1 MALRAEQLKDELTEE
16 VVRQVRG
23 RLDRSRVGL
32 AERFVRQFYAN
43 VPPDDIVQAPADQ
56 LYGAAVAMW
65 QWGQQR
71 RPGSAA
77 VRVYNPRIE
86 EHGWQSAR
94 TVVEIVNDDM
104 PFLVDSVTAELNRQG
119 LTVYLV
125 IHPVVRVKRD
135 EAGRLLDLYEP
146 EAAPVEA
153 TPESYMHVEVD
164 ARSDAAALERVRAG
178 LERVLE
184 EVRAA
189 VTDWRAMRAK
199 VHEALDE
206 AGAMRATLPAE
217 EVAEAEAF
225 LRWMDDDHF
234 TYLGY
239 REYRFEPAP
248 DGGEAALNLLPGS
261 ALGILSDNEVTVF
274 EGLRNYHALAPDVR
288 EFLRTPRAL
297 MVTKAN
303 TRSSVHRPV
312 HMDVVLLKRFDA
324 EGRIIGER
332 LIVGLFTSSA
342 YNRSP
347 RDIPFVRRKVA
358 AVVERAGFDPRSHDG
373 KALLNI
379 LETYPRDELFQ
390 AGIEELYDTALGILH
405 LQERQRLALFVRRDP
420 FERFAS
426 CLVFVPRDRYDT
438 ELRRRM
444 QVILEASLN
453 GTCTAFTTQLAESV
467 LARIHFII
475 KTEAGR
481 APDYSVAEIEARLV
495 QAARDWADQLKDAL
509 MDARGDEAGAEL
521 MARYAGAFPTSYRE
535 AFAAEAAVHD
545 IERIEAAIQHGRL
558 GINLYRPLEAEP
570 SELHFKVYHEGSP
583 VALSDVLPM
592 LEHMALKVIT
602 EQPFEVTP
610 AGHPTPVWIHDFALR
625 TQTGA
630 PVDVASVK
638 QAFQDAF
645 AAVWDGR
652 MEDDGFNRLVLRA
665 GLSAREVTVLR
676 ACAKYLRQAR
686 FAFTQDTV
694 EATLAAHPQTA
705 RLIVRLF
712 QARFDPAPSK
722 QNGPGDEA
730 AILADIGAA
739 LDTVTNLDEDRILRR
754 FVNLI
759 RATLRTNAYQ
769 RGADGQPK
777 PYLSFKL
784 DCSAIDELP
793 LPRPWVEVFVYSP
806 RMEGVHLR
814 GGKVARG
821 GIRWSDR
828 REDFRTEIL
837 GLMKAQ
843 MVKNTVIVP
852 VGSKGG
858 FVVKHPPPA
867 AAGREAYMAEGIECY
882 KTLMRGLL
890 DVTDNL
896 DAGGAV
902 LPPADVRRHDGDDP
916 YLVVAAD
923 KGTATFSDIANS
935 VSLDYGFWLG
945 DAFASGGSQGYDHK
959 KMGITARGA
968 WESVK
973 RHFRELGRDIQAQ
986 DFTCVGVGDMSGDVF
1001 GNGMLLSK
1009 HTRLVGAF
1017 DHRHIFCDPDPDPG
1031 AGWNERQRLFD
1042 LPRSSWAD
1050 YDASLLSKGGRVF
1063 ERSAKSLALT
1073 PEIRER
1079 FGIAAEHVTPIELMQ
1094 AMLRAEV
1101 DLLWFGGIGTYLKAA
1116 DESNAEV
1123 GDKANDALRIDGAQ
1137 VRAKV
1142 VGEGAN
1148 LGVTQRGRVEAAQHG
1163 VRINTDAI
1171 DNSAGVDTSD
1181 HEVNIKVLLNDVV
1194 ARGDMTL
1201 KQRDQLL
1208 VAMTDEVAAL
1218 VLNDNYLQTQ
1228 ALTIAQARGADM
1240 LEAQTRFIRS
1250 LEKAGRLNRAIEYL
1264 PDEEELAARMANR
1277 QGLTRPELAVLLA
1290 YAKITLYDELLA
1302 SDLPDDPFMHEDLVR
1317 YFPGPLRERFDEA
1330 IGRHRLRREI
1340 VATGVTNSIVNRV
1353 GPVFVKDMM
1362 EKTGMGPADVARAYA
1377 IVRDAFQLRPLW
1389 KAIEDLDTQVPA
1401 PVQTAMLI
1409 ETIRLMERTVAW
1421 FLTGGTHPLSI
1432 AAETEIYRP
1441 GVEAL
1446 TAGLD
1451 AVLDA
1456 EEEARLAAREAI
1468 YTAEGVPEDL
1478 AKRIAALP
1486 VLASAPDLVRVAART
1501 GRDVAAVAAVYF
1513 MLGRRFGLEWLRDK
1527 AGAAKTDNH
1536 WQKQAV
1542 AAILDDLFAHQK
1554 ELTVRVLD
1562 GTGGLG
1568 AGQAADAPVDV
1579 WIAQRR
1585 PVVERVEQLISE
1597 LRTQANVD
1605 LAMLAVAN
1613 RQLRGLTAG

>member
-1 MALRAEQLKDELTEE
+1 M
-16 VVRQVRG
+16 
-23 RLDRSRVGL
+23 
-32 AERFVRQFYAN
+32 
-43 VPPDDIVQAPADQ
+43 
-56 LYGAAVAMW
+56 
-65 QWGQQR
+65 
-71 RPGSAA
+71 
-77 VRVYNPRIE
+77 
-86 EHGWQSAR
+86 
-94 TVVEIVNDDM
+94 
-104 PFLVDSVTAELNRQG
+104 
-119 LTVYLV
+119 
-125 IHPVVRVKRD
+125 
-135 EAGRLLDLYEP
+135 
-146 EAAPVEA
+146 
-153 TPESYMHVEVD
+153 
-164 ARSDAAALERVRAG
+164 
-178 LERVLE
+178 
-184 EVRAA
+184 
-189 VTDWRAMRAK
+189 
-199 VHEALDE
+199 
-206 AGAMRATLPAE
+206 
-217 EVAEAEAF
+217 
-225 LRWMDDDHF
+225 
-234 TYLGY
+234 
-239 REYRFEPAP
+239 
-248 DGGEAALNLLPGS
+248 
-261 ALGILSDNEVTVF
+261 
-274 EGLRNYHALAPDVR
+274 
-288 EFLRTPRAL
+288 
-297 MVTKAN
+297 
-303 TRSSVHRPV
+303 
-312 HMDVVLLKRFDA
+312 
-324 EGRIIGER
+324 
-332 LIVGLFTSSA
+332 
-342 YNRSP
+342 
-347 RDIPFVRRKVA
+347 
-358 AVVERAGFDPRSHDG
+358 
-373 KALLNI
+373 
-379 LETYPRDELFQ
+379 
-390 AGIEELYDTALGILH
+390 
-405 LQERQRLALFVRRDP
+405 
-420 FERFAS
+420 
-426 CLVFVPRDRYDT
+426 
-438 ELRRRM
+438 
-444 QVILEASLN
+444 
-453 GTCTAFTTQLAESV
+453 
-467 LARIHFII
+467 
-475 KTEAGR
+475 
-481 APDYSVAEIEARLV
+481 
-495 QAARDWADQLKDAL
+495 
-509 MDARGDEAGAEL
+509 
-521 MARYAGAFPTSYRE
+521 
-535 AFAAEAAVHD
+535 
-545 IERIEAAIQHGRL
+545 
-558 GINLYRPLEAEP
+558 
-570 SELHFKVYHEGSP
+570 
-583 VALSDVLPM
+583 
-592 LEHMALKVIT
+592 
-602 EQPFEVTP
+602 
-610 AGHPTPVWIHDFALR
+610 
-625 TQTGA
+625 
-630 PVDVASVK
+630 
-638 QAFQDAF
+638 
-645 AAVWDGR
+645 
-652 MEDDGFNRLVLRA
+652 
-665 GLSAREVTVLR
+665 
-676 ACAKYLRQAR
+676 
-686 FAFTQDTV
+686 
-694 EATLAAHPQTA
+694 
-705 RLIVRLF
+705 
-712 QARFDPAPSK
+712 
-722 QNGPGDEA
+722 
-730 AILADIGAA
+730 
-739 LDTVTNLDEDRILRR
+739 
-754 FVNLI
+754 
-759 RATLRTNAYQ
+759 
-769 RGADGQPK
+769 
-777 PYLSFKL
+777 
-784 DCSAIDELP
+784 
-793 LPRPWVEVFVYSP
+793 
-806 RMEGVHLR
+806 
-814 GGKVARG
+814 
-821 GIRWSDR
+821 
-828 REDFRTEIL
+828 
-837 GLMKAQ
+837 
-843 MVKNTVIVP
+843 
-852 VGSKGG
+852 
-858 FVVKHPPPA
+858 
-867 AAGREAYMAEGIECY
+867 
-882 KTLMRGLL
+882 
-890 DVTDNL
+890 
-896 DAGGAV
+896 
-902 LPPADVRRHDGDDP
+902 LPPADVGRHDGDDP

-935 VSLDYGFWLG
+935 VSLEYGFWLG

-1001 GNGMLLSK
+1001 GNGMLLSR

-1017 DHRHIFCDPDPDPG
+1017 DHRHIFCDPDPDPA
-1031 AGWNERQRLFD
+1031 AGFGERERLFN

-1063 ERSAKSLALT
+1063 ERSAKSLTLT

-1079 FGIAAEHVTPIELMQ
+1079 FGIAADHVTPTELMQ

-1137 VRAKV
+1137 VRARV

-1163 VRINTDAI
+1163 ARINTDAI

-1194 ARGDMTL
+1194 ARGDMTV

-1208 VAMTDEVAAL
+1208 VAMTDEVASL

-1240 LEAQTRFIRS
+1240 LEAQARFIRS

-1330 IGRHRLRREI
+1330 IARHRLRREI

-1409 ETIRLMERTVAW
+1409 ETTRLMERTVAW

-1456 EEEARLAAREAI
+1456 EEEARLAARVAI

-1568 AGQAADAPVDV
+1568 AEQAADAPVDE